1 VVGPLTGIIGAGLTE
16 EGDTFPTDRERVLSD
31 QCEKQAIVIQ
41 CLQNRLR
48 LHDQEL
54 SRPHDAGFNGM
65 SRSSEVLLFS
75 PFSFFFLSLF
85 FEFCLLIT
93 RKNNNTPCIAN
104 VSSAADT
111 ATSGR
116 RKRSPFCAR
125 QKKAVSIR
133 SERRTSTKRNP
144 SRKGS

>member
-1 VVGPLTGIIGAGLTE
+1 MVGPLTGIIGAGLTE

-85 FEFCLLIT
+85 FPF
-93 RKNNNTPCIAN
+93 
-104 VSSAADT
+104 SS
-111 ATSGR
+111 SFVC
-116 RKRSPFCAR
+116 SSL
-125 QKKAVSIR
+125 KKTTLALPTVLQLHI
-133 SERRTSTKRNP
+133 
-144 SRKGS
+144 